1 MIRLNKFIANAG
13 ICTRK
18 EADVLISSG
27 KIKVNQQVVNSL
39 GFKVNEGDVIEY
51 KGKEVKNERLI
62 YLLINKAKN
71 TSLKEG
77 LLKEL
82 SVLGESDKKTTGLIV
97 LSNDDSLIKRLS
109 NPNALIKQ
117 KYVIHIQELL
127 SDKHIKELLE
137 GVDVK
142 EEKVV
147 FSDIRHGKKT
157 VDYHQIIVTVSFVNI
172 SLIRDALNTLNVE
185 VIYMD
190 RVEYGGIR
198 KGDLLRGQTRNL
210 ELKEIGFLKMA
221 KI

>member
-221 KI
+221 KV

>member
-27 KIKVNQQVVNSL
+27 KIKVNKQVVNSL

-62 YLLINKAKN
+62 YLLLNKSKN
-71 TSLKEG
+71 TSLKDDF
-77 LLKEL
+77 LKEL
-82 SVLGESDKKTTGLIV
+82 SVLGESDEKTTGLIV

-172 SLIRDALNTLNVE
+172 NLIREALNTLNVE

-190 RVEYGGIR
+190 RVEYGGIT

>member
-82 SVLGESDKKTTGLIV
+82 SVLGESDEKTTGLIV

-117 KYVIHIQELL
+117 KYVIHIKELL

-172 SLIRDALNTLNVE
+172 NLIRDALNTLNVE

>member
-62 YLLINKAKN
+62 YLLLNKAKN
-71 TSLKEG
+71 TTLKEG

-82 SVLGESDKKTTGLIV
+82 SVLGESDEKTTGLIV

-221 KI
+221 KV

>member
-62 YLLINKAKN
+62 YLLLNKAKN

-221 KI
+221 KV

>member
-82 SVLGESDKKTTGLIV
+82 SVLGESDEKTTGLIV

-117 KYVIHIQELL
+117 KYVIHIKELL

>member
-62 YLLINKAKN
+62 YLLLNKAKN

-117 KYVIHIQELL
+117 KYVIHIEELL

-221 KI
+221 KV

>member
-27 KIKVNQQVVNSL
+27 KIKVNKQVVNSL

-62 YLLINKAKN
+62 YLLLNKSKN
-71 TSLKEG
+71 TSLKDDF
-77 LLKEL
+77 LKEL
-82 SVLGESDKKTTGLIV
+82 SVLGESDEKTTGLIV

>member
-13 ICTRK
+13 VCTRK

-39 GFKVNEGDVIEY
+39 GFKLNDGDVVEY
-51 KGKEVKNERLI
+51 KGKVIKNERLI
-62 YLLINKAKN
+62 YLLLNKAKN

-77 LLKEL
+77 FLKEL
-82 SVLGESDKKTTGLIV
+82 SVLGELDEKTTGLTV

-117 KYVIHIQELL
+117 KYIIHIQELL
-127 SDKHIKELLE
+127 SDKHIKELLQ
-137 GVDVK
+137 GVNVK
-142 EEKVV
+142 GEKVV
-147 FSDIRHGKKT
+147 FNEIKHGKKT
-157 VDYHQIIVTVSFVNI
+157 VDHYQIIITVSFVNI
-172 SLIRDALNTLNVE
+172 NLIREALNALNVE
-185 VIYMD
+185 VLYMD

>member
-39 GFKVNEGDVIEY
+39 GFKVNEGDVVEY

-62 YLLINKAKN
+62 YLLLNKAKN

-82 SVLGESDKKTTGLIV
+82 SVLGELDEKTTRLIV

-172 SLIRDALNTLNVE
+172 NLIRDALNTLNVE

-221 KI
+221 KV

>member
-27 KIKVNQQVVNSL
+27 KIKVNKQVVNSL

-62 YLLINKAKN
+62 YLLLNKSKN
-71 TSLKEG
+71 TSLKDDF
-77 LLKEL
+77 LKEL
-82 SVLGESDKKTTGLIV
+82 SVLGESDEKTTGLIV

-190 RVEYGGIR
+190 RVEYGGIT

>member
-27 KIKVNQQVVNSL
+27 KIKVNKQVVNSL
-39 GFKVNEGDVIEY
+39 GFKVNKGDVIEY

-62 YLLINKAKN
+62 YLLLNKSKN
-71 TSLKEG
+71 TSLKDDF
-77 LLKEL
+77 LKEL
-82 SVLGESDKKTTGLIV
+82 SVLGESDEKTTGLIV

-190 RVEYGGIR
+190 RVEYGGIT

>member
-13 ICTRK
+13 VCTRK

-39 GFKVNEGDVIEY
+39 GFKLNDGDVVEY
-51 KGKEVKNERLI
+51 KGKEIKKERLI
-62 YLLINKAKN
+62 YLLLNKAKN

-77 LLKEL
+77 FLKEL
-82 SVLGESDKKTTGLIV
+82 SVLGELDEKTTGLTV

-117 KYVIHIQELL
+117 KYIIHIQELL
-127 SDKHIKELLE
+127 SNKHIKELLQ
-137 GVDVK
+137 GIKVK

-147 FSDIRHGKKT
+147 FNEIKHGKKT
-157 VDYHQIIVTVSFVNI
+157 VDHHQIIVTVSFVNI
-172 SLIRDALNTLNVE
+172 NLIREALNALNVE
-185 VIYMD
+185 VLYMD

>member
-13 ICTRK
+13 VCTRK

-39 GFKVNEGDVIEY
+39 GFKLNDGDVVEY
-51 KGKEVKNERLI
+51 KGKVIKNERLI
-62 YLLINKAKN
+62 YLLLNKAKN

-77 LLKEL
+77 FLKEL
-82 SVLGESDKKTTGLIV
+82 SVLGELDEKTTGLTV

-117 KYVIHIQELL
+117 KYIIHIQELL
-127 SDKHIKELLE
+127 SDKHIKELLQ
-137 GVDVK
+137 GVNVK
-142 EEKVV
+142 GEKVV
-147 FSDIRHGKKT
+147 FNEIKHGKKT
-157 VDYHQIIVTVSFVNI
+157 VDHYQIIVTVFFVNI
-172 SLIRDALNTLNVE
+172 NLIREALKALNIE
-185 VIYMD
+185 VLYMD

>member
-13 ICTRK
+13 VCTRK

-39 GFKVNEGDVIEY
+39 GFKLNDGDVVEY
-51 KGKEVKNERLI
+51 KGKVIKNERLI
-62 YLLINKAKN
+62 YLLLNKAKN

-77 LLKEL
+77 FLKEL
-82 SVLGESDKKTTGLIV
+82 SVLGELDEKTTGLTV

-117 KYVIHIQELL
+117 KYIIHIQELL
-127 SDKHIKELLE
+127 SDKHIKELLQ

-142 EEKVV
+142 GEKVV
-147 FSDIRHGKKT
+147 FNEIKHGKKT
-157 VDYHQIIVTVSFVNI
+157 VDHYQIIITVSFVNI
-172 SLIRDALNTLNVE
+172 NLIREALNALNVE
-185 VIYMD
+185 VLYMD

>member
-27 KIKVNQQVVNSL
+27 KIKVNKQVVNSL

-62 YLLINKAKN
+62 YLLLNKSKN
-71 TSLKEG
+71 TSLKDDF
-77 LLKEL
+77 LKEL
-82 SVLGESDKKTTGLIV
+82 SVLGESDEKTTGLIV

-172 SLIRDALNTLNVE
+172 NLIREALNTLNVE